1 MLIQRNVNVSWKI
14 CRLLW
19 NYKNKNKTYSYLDE
33 IRTLIMR
40 KRGLLRA
47 ERATG
52 LYGDDQSKSKYVK
65 DKPTKSKS
73 QISKIQSI

>member
-1 MLIQRNVNVSWKI
+1 MEPPTAGKS
-14 CRLLW
+14 
-19 NYKNKNKTYSYLDE
+19 
-33 IRTLIMR
+33 
-40 KRGLLRA
+40 GLLRA